1 MACLAFL
8 VALSACQSDPQSPRM
23 YMLQAS
29 ALVNGSIQIG
39 TDRANVLQKL
49 GTPHRVEKYGT
60 TEFFFYNPPLP
71 MQISIWATDR
81 LPIAIKDGKVVGF
94 GNRYYH
100 SFVKIGPVSQNTY
113 QAARLGN
120 TRAGHRHLD
129 AQLAADYLDLIRK
142 NTQLD
147 RREALLRAPSAVGL
161 HQSFDFRSLAFSGE
175 DMISYKACDAT
186 LALVPFV
193 VTEMSPAFLPMISRV
208 PR

>member
-1 MACLAFL
+1 MDHSHPLRFVFRILLKRRSRIVAGLTFVA
-8 VALSACQSDPQSPRM
+8 ALSACQSDPHSPRM

-29 ALVNGSIQIG
+29 ALVNGSVQIG

-49 GTPHRVEKYGT
+49 GTPQRVEKYDT

-142 NTQLD
+142 NAQLD
-147 RREALLRAPSAVGL
+147 
-161 HQSFDFRSLAFSGE
+161 
-175 DMISYKACDAT
+175 
-186 LALVPFV
+186 
-193 VTEMSPAFLPMISRV
+193 
-208 PR
+208 